1 MGENSGFAKSITI
14 REGHRVTLISTGGML
29 PMTAA
34 ADELVKQGISPTIL
48 SMPCLWSMDVNA
60 ILTAARRGDRIVKI
74 EEHGIGGLGSA
85 VAEVLAS
92 SGMSTSFKSLHLQ
105 REPLAIMGNQ
115 SFLLAQHRLT
125 IQSIIEEVVT

>member
-14 REGHRVTLISTGGML
+14 REGHREPLISTGGML

>member
-105 REPLAIMGNQ
+105 REPLAIMGDQ